1 MKRTHVNQAEAAG
14 FARAF
19 GREAGSFLK
28 SNQRPSFK
36 GLEKCRSE
44 ICDAL

>member
-19 GREAGSFLK
+19 GRET
-28 SNQRPSFK
+28 
-36 GLEKCRSE
+36 
-44 ICDAL
+44 DAIV